1 MYIDLLKNVRSNK
14 ENRLVLYLNNS
25 QDSQL
30 EFLIFQVNREIQQ
43 RSPIS
48 GSRRPSI
55 SSMLSTSLHLG
66 TNNLITAQLQR
77 RLSDIAHSPGHR
89 RQAASPEARSG
100 RARPRVRR
108 HASDLA
114 WRPLIQSGNIR
125 WWDKRFLWIT
135 CHYFNFPVRLLM
147 GLMRQEGLSQL
158 TSIGGHRPR
167 PVSPERRPWGHPKV
181 LLRSESLPSQIW
193 K

>member
-125 WWDKRFLWIT
+125 WWDKRFL
-135 CHYFNFPVRLLM
+135 
-147 GLMRQEGLSQL
+147 
-158 TSIGGHRPR
+158 
-167 PVSPERRPWGHPKV
+167 
-181 LLRSESLPSQIW
+181 
-193 K
+193 